1 MSANDQTPPTV
12 RMNLPQYS
20 LRVCNPPGPSVE
32 GDPRKPKKGKGEKMS
47 TQDGFKNLNWQKV
60 VRRVGPSPSHPN
72 PYTDELECLHC
83 GQHYGANGCDIAG
96 AASGAGRRGP
106 NQACLAGRSGQKRC
120 QSNQIRG
127 SMMVRFVQY
136 PNFID
141 PLYGVHFPRELPII
155 PSSEATRSHPPQQ
168 RRLTQASLLD
178 RSSPPIPHHPDE
190 PGTPASGMWNNR
202 RCLYG
207 IVV

>member
-1 MSANDQTPPTV
+1 
-12 RMNLPQYS
+12 
-20 LRVCNPPGPSVE
+20 
-32 GDPRKPKKGKGEKMS
+32 MS

-127 SMMVRFVQY
+127 SMMVRFV
-136 PNFID
+136 
-141 PLYGVHFPRELPII
+141 
-155 PSSEATRSHPPQQ
+155 
-168 RRLTQASLLD
+168 
-178 RSSPPIPHHPDE
+178 
-190 PGTPASGMWNNR
+190 
-202 RCLYG
+202 
-207 IVV
+207 